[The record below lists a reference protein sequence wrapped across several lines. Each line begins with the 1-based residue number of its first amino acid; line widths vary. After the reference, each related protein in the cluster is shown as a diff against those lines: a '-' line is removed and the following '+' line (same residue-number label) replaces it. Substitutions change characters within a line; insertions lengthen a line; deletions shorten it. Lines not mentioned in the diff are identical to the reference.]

1 MGAAMNRVV
10 LACIL
15 FVGLALIFVA
25 DPALAAPGGRIA
37 RAAFESFWGRVA
49 LVVLTIVFL
58 PLIIISTMKERR
70 AARRAQRDLAYLARL
85 SPAFRWLDLRERAL
99 ACFQR
104 VHAAWRREDVREAAE
119 FMTDWYWQNQQL
131 VVLDRWAAE
140 GLVNHCEVKSVSRL
154 RPILVMPACADSGF
168 QGSKVVIEI
177 SAEMQDYLAR
187 REDGEIVEGSKAFK
201 EVASLWTFE
210 LADGRWRVS
219 NIEDSA
225 LMGDYLALIASQ
237 PRAEAA
243 VRTG

>member
-1 MGAAMNRVV
+1 V
-10 LACIL
+10 
-15 FVGLALIFVA
+15 
-25 DPALAAPGGRIA
+25 
-37 RAAFESFWGRVA
+37 
-49 LVVLTIVFL
+49 
-58 PLIIISTMKERR
+58 
-70 AARRAQRDLAYLARL
+70 RRAQRDLAYLARL
-85 SPAFRWLDLRERAL
+85 SPAFRWLDLRERAM

-104 VHAAWRREDVREAAE
+104 VHAAWRREDVSEASE
-119 FMTDWYWQNQQL
+119 YMTDWYWQNQQL

-154 RPILVMPACADSGF
+154 RPILVLPAGADGGF

-201 EVASLWTFE
+201 DVASLWTFE

-225 LMGDYLALIASQ
+225 LMGDYLDVVASQ

-243 VRTG
+243 ARTG